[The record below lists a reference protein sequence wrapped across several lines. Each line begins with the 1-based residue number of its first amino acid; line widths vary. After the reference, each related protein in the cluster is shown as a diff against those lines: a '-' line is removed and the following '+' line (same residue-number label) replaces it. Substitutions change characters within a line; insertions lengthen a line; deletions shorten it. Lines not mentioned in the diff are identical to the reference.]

1 MLKRILIMMMYL
13 DNLNSSRFVL
23 FTRRPVFRRL
33 RRAFVLEQNLLSV
46 ILQSSLVLPLIASD
60 DNGNDVDNDNNVQ
73 GVPQKTLIY
82 QVRCNFLTRCICA
95 QKKAGKSLTAL
106 YIARSKPEK

>member
-46 ILQSSLVLPLIASD
+46 ILQDSFVLPLIADSNNENDGD
-60 DNGNDVDNDNNVQ
+60 DDIQ
-73 GVPQKTLIY
+73 GVPNKSFFY
-82 QVRCNFLTRCICA
+82 PFRCNFLTD
-95 QKKAGKSLTAL
+95 
-106 YIARSKPEK
+106 ARP